1 MKESVHYKSSLI
13 HQDNI
18 SDNARLARFQFLLIK
33 HALGPLVTQTTP
45 IQWQIQCPPS
55 RLDLIAA
62 GSGITPTYQILNEI
76 LKEQTSIVPSN
87 GHVGIKIWLLFA
99 NQTERDI
106 LLRDEVEQLAASNAD
121 RFA

>member
-1 MKESVHYKSSLI
+1 MAHSMPTKVISI
-13 HQDNI
+13 HSNVGMTLTVI
-18 SDNARLARFQFLLIK
+18 
-33 HALGPLVTQTTP
+33 GQTLDIRVP
-45 IQWQIQCPPS
+45 